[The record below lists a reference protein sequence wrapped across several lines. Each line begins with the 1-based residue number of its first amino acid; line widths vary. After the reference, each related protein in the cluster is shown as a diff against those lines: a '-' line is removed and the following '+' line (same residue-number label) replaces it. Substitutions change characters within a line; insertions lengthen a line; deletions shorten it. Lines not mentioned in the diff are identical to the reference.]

1 MRCAVS
7 HIHKAQNRTPNHT
20 LCGHQ
25 HASEMPSRGHEHA
38 VTVSSRGHQVWVGA
52 GLAEVMRQYEW
63 ARVGV
68 INEDT
73 TWGSG
78 SADAFIEVGMNVI
91 GA

>member
-1 MRCAVS
+1 
-7 HIHKAQNRTPNHT
+7 
-20 LCGHQ
+20 
-25 HASEMPSRGHEHA
+25 MPSRGHEHA
-38 VTVSSRGHQVWVGA
+38 VTMSSRGHQVWVGA

-78 SADAFIEVGMNVI
+78 SADAFVEVGVNVI
-91 GA
+91 GS

>member
-1 MRCAVS
+1 M
-7 HIHKAQNRTPNHT
+7 
-20 LCGHQ
+20 
-25 HASEMPSRGHEHA
+25 
-38 VTVSSRGHQVWVGA
+38 SSRGHQVWVGA

-78 SADAFIEVGMNVI
+78 SADAFIEVVNKCDWHVMKSSDCMH
-91 GA
+91 ATA